1 MSTSRD
7 EEEHLTCRLLDV
19 IEEVAQTVEELIPSA
34 HHKQHW
40 LQESKHSVIS
50 STDPYI
56 NICVCVCVH
65 HLGCVVDTEDGVAG
79 EVNSLVTG

>member
-1 MSTSRD
+1 MQEADAGLEQADDPAETLQPVEPR
-7 EEEHLTCRLLDV
+7 CRLLDV

-40 LQESKHSVIS
+40 L
-50 STDPYI
+50 
-56 NICVCVCVH
+56 
-65 HLGCVVDTEDGVAG
+65 GCVVDTEDGVAG